1 MKDLNELDW
10 DTILSYIEYEQAA
23 LLIGPEVMQFDGK
36 PMNMVWRKSVW
47 DTFKSKIAYVYE
59 QDGLFLFSNKIA
71 KNNAAN
77 HVRKFLNEREPD
89 EAVFKKIAQIKFP
102 LVVSINP
109 DTYLSDVAYKYGVQH
124 RFSHFKSRSKA
135 VEDVEEPQKDLPLFY
150 NLCGS
155 VNDDESIILDYED
168 LFRLVSSS
176 VSAPGLPPKLQTALG
191 KVRIFF
197 FIGFQF
203 EKWYTQL
210 LLRLL
215 CGQEET
221 EKYAANRQHVDSDVK
236 DFLLHQFQIEFLDKD
251 QGFLDH
257 LHAECAA
264 RGLLRPLA
272 DPASPNETRLIRLIQ
287 TSKDLYA
294 PLEELR
300 RQMDGGPKANDATV
314 LSARYNNLMEEKK
327 KGTVDSRDYF
337 TEYNRIIDSML
348 NLIRTSGI

>member
-10 DTILSYIEYEQAA
+10 DTILDYIENEQAA

-36 PMNMVWRKSVW
+36 PMNIVWRKSVS
-47 DTFKSKIAYVYE
+47 DAFKAKIAYEYE

-77 HVRKFLNEREPD
+77 HVRKFLNERAPD
-89 EAVFKKIAQIKFP
+89 ETVFKNIVQIKFP

-109 DTYLSDVAYKYGVQH
+109 DTYLSDVAYKYGVRH

-150 NLCGS
+150 NLCGT

-168 LFRLVSSS
+168 LFRLISSS

-197 FIGFQF
+197 FVGFQF

-215 CGQEET
+215 CGQEES
-221 EKYAANRQHVDSDVK
+221 EKYAANQRHVDSDVK
-236 DFLLHQFQIEFLDKD
+236 DFLMHQFQIEFLDKN
-251 QGFLDH
+251 QSFLEH
-257 LHAECAA
+257 LHGRCAA
-264 RGLLRPLA
+264 RGLLRPLS
-272 DPASPNETRLIRLIQ
+272 DPASSDGVRLVRLIQ
-287 TSKDLYA
+287 SSRDLYA

-300 RQMDGGPKANDATV
+300 NLLEKSPKLDDAILLNT
-314 LSARYNNLMEEKK
+314 RYNNLMEEKK
-327 KGTVDSRDYF
+327 KGVVDSRDYF
-337 TEYNRIIDSML
+337 TEYNRIIDGIL
-348 NLIRTSGI
+348 NLVRTAGI